1 MIGHLI
7 IWTKYEF
14 TSLEL
19 FCLSLRNFF
28 HRFFF
33 SLCFISFY
41 ITHIHE
47 YWRRCIKC
55 KLWKSSSCRTFPSV
69 NQAQFESQ
77 IRRFILLTSNN
88 ESDDSY
94 GEKKH
99 KPREKILLFS
109 NQRQLFCLFCLWI
122 EAFNAI
128 IDPIKSLKIPFF
140 LDISLSHGIHNL
152 CDNLSF
158 NGMKISRNSWVA
170 HISRAWCYQFFHKIL
185 YKFHCF
191 NHFQ

>member
-1 MIGHLI
+1 M
-7 IWTKYEF
+7 KKF
-14 TSLEL
+14 EL
-19 FCLSLRNFF
+19 SD
-28 HRFFF
+28 
-33 SLCFISFY
+33 ISVG
-41 ITHIHE
+41 
-47 YWRRCIKC
+47 
-55 KLWKSSSCRTFPSV
+55 KSSSILIT
-69 NQAQFESQ
+69 NQTIHSYYFKSR
-77 IRRFILLTSNN
+77 IGRFLRRK
-88 ESDDSY
+88 
-94 GEKKH
+94 KKH

-128 IDPIKSLKIPFF
+128 IDPIKSLTIPFF
-140 LDISLSHGIHNL
+140 LDIFLSHGIHNL

-158 NGMKISRNSWVA
+158 NGMKIPRNSWVA